1 MTLVSLLRFYPRY
14 AMPSFSTV
22 PLTLLISV
30 YVIQFY
36 EKLGAPLSMLAL
48 FQALARGFDVVTDP
62 TMSYLTDSW
71 RGKRGRRRLVV
82 EGEKKAKGRQRLS
95 CRHWVYTR
103 RTTVMGSH
111 ALTFKQEVLRPIRSS
126 YQAAASLL

>member
-1 MTLVSLLRFYPRY
+1 MMTLVSLLRFSPRY

-82 EGEKKAKGRQRLS
+82 EGKKKAKGRQHYPAGIGL
-95 CRHWVYTR
+95 TR
-103 RTTVMGSH
+103 GGP
-111 ALTFKQEVLRPIRSS
+111 L
-126 YQAAASLL
+126 